1 MSIGQLDDSRY
12 KVIFSSK
19 SFHITKGNMV
29 IVKGNK
35 VASLYPLLVHKKE
48 HLLTCIWHGRL
59 GHMSRGEMETL
70 SLFGYLPVLS
80 VSNFQFVNIVNM
92 VNKKEVYIKFILILL
107 LNPWI

>member
-1 MSIGQLDDSRY
+1 MVQLCDGFHILAQNVRHVLELTRSLMSIGQLDDSRY

-48 HLLTCIWHGRL
+48 HLL
-59 GHMSRGEMETL
+59 
-70 SLFGYLPVLS
+70 
-80 VSNFQFVNIVNM
+80 IVT
-92 VNKKEVYIKFILILL
+92 
-107 LNPWI
+107 